1 MDNNCNNISTARE
14 VNHNSDFKLIEKP
27 GDGQGGDMFA
37 SPFVFNYY
45 TAYGSVYTAK
55 HCGGEF
61 TNCKPMED
69 GSLMVIFDNHHLR
82 PGKLMCERKFYL
94 TDKDYADGI
103 CNMVDNRY
111 TGVRL
116 TTGATDGTD
125 IEVQLPPYYQQGP
138 PGEPMTWDKMTSE
151 QKQELVAMAVEA
163 MGGRVYEYNTDT
175 FTLSKMMWLAK
186 GLRYVFFRE
195 IRDDT
200 ACYLLTTERC
210 MKFDID
216 TLQVAWDVELPGGS
230 GGWHNANLYG
240 RVIGDTVYIAKAKY
254 AINHEGFVICK
265 LNDADGS
272 LISAE
277 EIHIGTAITAYNFI
291 KKSVLVTA
299 AGYTAVDYDTK
310 KVLFCDAATMETT
323 ELAQLPSQPK
333 QQLLWITKPDRTVKL
348 ALVTFC
354 AEGLITF
361 FTEDGDVLKVQI
373 TEHPGSV
380 LESSTFC
387 GYYFNFSSTGAY
399 YDLYCNFYDYYK
411 YFGGNKMQPQQDGS
425 YTLDLTKKGTDT
437 GKNFYDRE
445 IFVNSPFTAGNIG
458 TQNTFSTLK
467 ATTGSW
473 ERRYQGTAPIFFPS
487 PKSSSAYLNVATDF
501 IVESHTGIVSHLQV
515 LSATQPSS

>member
-1 MDNNCNNISTARE
+1 MDNNCNNITTARE
-14 VNHNSDFKLIEKP
+14 VNHNSDFKLMEKP
-27 GDGQGGDMFA
+27 GEGQGGDMFA

-45 TAYGSVYTAK
+45 TAPGQTYTAR
-55 HCGGEF
+55 HCNGEYV
-61 TNCKPMED
+61 NCKPMDD

-82 PGKLMCERKFYL
+82 PGKLICERRFYL
-94 TDKDYADGI
+94 TDQDYADGT
-103 CNMVDNRY
+103 CDLVDNRY

-116 TTGATDGTD
+116 TTGATCGTD
-125 IEVQLPPYYQQGP
+125 IDVQLPPYYQQGP
-138 PGEPMTWDKMTSE
+138 QGEPMTWDKMTAE

-175 FTLSKMMWLAK
+175 FTLSKLGWLAK

-216 TLQVAWDVELPGGS
+216 TLQVAWDVEIPGGS
-230 GGWHNANLYG
+230 GSWHNANLYG

-254 AINHEGFVICK
+254 SINNEGFVICK

-272 LISAE
+272 FISSE
-277 EIHIGTAITAYNFI
+277 EIPIGMAITYDNFI

-310 KVLFCDAATMETT
+310 RVLFCDAATLETT

-333 QQLLWITKPDRTVKL
+333 QQLLWITKPDGTVKL
-348 ALVTFC
+348 SLLTFC
-354 AEGLITF
+354 TEGLIMF

-373 TEHPGSV
+373 TEHSQL
-380 LESSTFC
+380 LEASTFC
-387 GYYFNFSSTGAY
+387 AYYFNFSSTGAY
-399 YDLYCNFYDYYK
+399 YDLQCSFYDYFKNY
-411 YFGGNKMQPQQDGS
+411 GGAKMQPQQDGS
-425 YTLDLTKKGTDT
+425 YTLDLTSKGTDT
-437 GKNFYDRE
+437 GKSFHDRE
-445 IFVNSPFTAGNIG
+445 VFVNSPFTAGNAYA
-458 TQNTFSTLK
+458 QNTFSTLK
-467 ATTGSW
+467 ASDSSW
-473 ERRYQGTAPIFFPS
+473 ERRYQGMAPIFFPS
-487 PKSSSAYLNVATDF
+487 PKYSSAYLNVATDS
-501 IVESHTGIVSHLQV
+501 IAESLFLIVSHLQL

>member
-1 MDNNCNNISTARE
+1 MDNNCNNITTARE
-14 VNHNSDFKLIEKP
+14 VNHNSDFKLMEKP
-27 GDGQGGDMFA
+27 GEGQGGDMFA

-45 TAYGSVYTAK
+45 TAPGQTYTAR
-55 HCGGEF
+55 HCNGEYV
-61 TNCKPMED
+61 NCKPMDD

-82 PGKLMCERKFYL
+82 PGKLMCERRFYL
-94 TDKDYADGI
+94 TDQDYADGT
-103 CNMVDNRY
+103 CDLVDNRY

-116 TTGATDGTD
+116 TTGATGGTD
-125 IEVQLPPYYQQGP
+125 IDVKLPPYYQQGP
-138 PGEPMTWDKMTSE
+138 QGEPMTWDKMTAE

-195 IRDDT
+195 IKDDT

-216 TLQVAWDVELPGGS
+216 TLQVAWDVELPDGS

-254 AINHEGFVICK
+254 PINHEGFVICK

-277 EIHIGTAITAYNFI
+277 EIPIGMAISYDNFI
-291 KKSVLVTA
+291 KKSVLVTER
-299 AGYTAVDYDTK
+299 GYTAVDYDTK

-333 QQLLWITKPDRTVKL
+333 QQLLWITKPDGTVKL

-354 AEGLITF
+354 TEGLITF

-373 TEHPGSV
+373 TEHNQALEGS
-380 LESSTFC
+380 SFC
-387 GYYFNFSSTGAY
+387 AYYFNFSQTGAY
-399 YDLYCNFYDYYK
+399 YDLLCNFYDYAYD
-411 YFGGNKMQPQQDGS
+411 YAVTMQPQQDGS
-425 YTLDLTKKGTDT
+425 YAIQLKANTRVVDTLS
-437 GKNFYDRE
+437 RE
-445 IFVNSPFTAGNIG
+445 IFINNPFTAKNVEAGS
-458 TQNTFSTLK
+458 TYSTLSV
-467 ATTGSW
+467 GSITW
-473 ERRYQGTAPIFFPS
+473 QRRYPGANPVFFPTTRS
-487 PKSSSAYLNVATDF
+487 IYLYVATDY
-501 IVESHTGIVSHLQV
+501 VSTSDASLVAHLSLLPYV
-515 LSATQPSS
+515 

>member
-1 MDNNCNNISTARE
+1 MDNCDKTTRQ
-14 VNHNSDFKLIEKP
+14 VNYKSDFKLIEKLTVTDDS
-27 GDGQGGDMFA
+27 GAGLLDA
-37 SPFVFNYY
+37 PFVFNYY

-61 TNCKPMED
+61 TNCKPMDD
-69 GSLMVIFDNHHLR
+69 GSLMVVFDNHGLR

-94 TDKDYADGI
+94 TDQDYADGI
-103 CNMVDNRY
+103 CDMVDNRY
-111 TGVRL
+111 TGIML
-116 TTGATDGTD
+116 TTGATCGTD
-125 IEVQLPPYYQQGP
+125 IDVQLPPYYQQGP
-138 PGEPMTWDKMTSE
+138 QGEPMTWDKMTAE

-175 FTLSKMMWLAK
+175 FTLSKLGWLAK

-216 TLQVAWDVELPGGS
+216 TLQVAWDVEIPGGS

-254 AINHEGFVICK
+254 DINHEGFVICK

-272 LISAE
+272 FISAE
-277 EIHIGTAITAYNFI
+277 EIPIGMAITYDNFI

-299 AGYTAVDYDTK
+299 AGYTAVDYNTK
-310 KVLFCDAATMETT
+310 RVLFCDAATMETT

-333 QQLLWITKPDRTVKL
+333 QQLLWITKPDGTVKL
-348 ALVTFC
+348 SLLTFC
-354 AEGLITF
+354 TEGLIMF

-373 TEHPGSV
+373 TEHNQA
-380 LESSTFC
+380 LEASTFC
-387 GYYFNFSSTGAY
+387 AYYFNFSSTGAY
-399 YDLYCNFYDYYK
+399 YDLMCNFYDYYK
-411 YFGGNKMQPQQDGS
+411 YYWANMQPQQDGS

-437 GKNFYDRE
+437 GKNMNDRE
-445 IFVNSPFTAGNIG
+445 VFVNSPFTAGNVYA
-458 TQNTFSTLK
+458 QNTFSTLK
-467 ATTGSW
+467 ASTQSW
-473 ERRYQGTAPIFFPS
+473 ERRYQGMAPIFFPS
-487 PKSSSAYLNVATDF
+487 PKYSSAYLNVATDH
-501 IVESHTGIVSHLQV
+501 IALSLSLIVSHLQL
-515 LSATQPSS
+515 LSATQPSN